1 MAKTQSTPA
10 EKQAPAAP
18 RRTARQVR
26 FWALVLFVIVG
37 LPALGLWLTS
47 RSLGGSALADASDP
61 GTLAAGR
68 KLYDTH
74 CAACHGKELEGEPN
88 WRERKPSG
96 RLPAPPHDDSG
107 HTWHHP
113 DAFLFAVTKHGLVPG
128 KYAPPGYASDMPAYG
143 ETLTDGEIWAV
154 LAYIASRWSP
164 QQRLH
169 QAATNRPRR
178 R

>member
-1 MAKTQSTPA
+1 MVTRKSGRGPETPDSTW
-10 EKQAPAAP
+10 
-18 RRTARQVR
+18 RRTLPKLR
-26 FWALVLFVIVG
+26 LVLLLTAVSVG
-37 LPALGLWLTS
+37 LPALGLWLVNLS
-47 RSLGGSALADASDP
+47 FSQRSLGDPPDP

-96 RLPAPPHDDSG
+96 RMPAPPHDDSG
-107 HTWHHP
+107 HTWHHS
-113 DAFLFAVTKHGLVPG
+113 DTLLFRITKHGLVPG
-128 KYAPPGYASDMPAYG
+128 KYGPPGYVSDMPAYG

-164 QQRLH
+164 PQRAH
-169 QAATNRPRR
+169 QAATNRSRPR
-178 R
+178 